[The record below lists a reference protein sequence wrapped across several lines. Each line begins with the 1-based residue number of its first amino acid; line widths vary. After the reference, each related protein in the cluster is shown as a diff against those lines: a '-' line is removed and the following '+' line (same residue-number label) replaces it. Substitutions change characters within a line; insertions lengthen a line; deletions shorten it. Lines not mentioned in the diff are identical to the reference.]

1 MFDDPVA
8 HCRGQKIDD
17 RRVNF
22 RWRGERP
29 AFLPIARDNF
39 DDLIGQLF
47 MNAAIGFGCKLRP
60 LPDGVCMAAARAIAH
75 RKAPGQIAHFIDQF
89 PVRIGDIERLH

>member
-8 HCRGQKIDD
+8 HCRGQQIDN

-22 RWRGERP
+22 RWRGKRP
-29 AFLPIARDNF
+29 AFLSIERNNF
-39 DDLIGQLF
+39 YNLIGELF

-60 LPDGVCMAAARAIAH
+60 LPDGVCMAANRAIAH

-89 PVRIGDIERLH
+89 PVRIGDIECLH